1 MKEKWEKP
9 EYVELSVEML
19 GIMPFGA
26 SCTATCCGQGM
37 TGDGY
42 NSASNCFNNGNPV
55 PFS

>member
-1 MKEKWEKP
+1 MKEKWQTP

-37 TGDGY
+37 TGEGY
-42 NSASNCFNNGNPV
+42 NRASNCFNNGNPV